1 LIEPFERA
9 GLGRAANHN
18 IYVKFLCVH
27 AG

>member
-9 GLGRAANHN
+9 RLGFTANHDVH
-18 IYVKFLCVH
+18 VKFLCVH